1 MPVFT
6 PKEPKQ
12 KGDIKAVLEQQL
24 APDRHE
30 FKTAYVNSFE
40 MIENSK
46 RADKMRE
53 TRNSNTGS
61 SKTAEDNKKDNKA
74 GET

>member
-12 KGDIKAVLEQQL
+12 KGDIKAVLNRQL

-46 RADKMRE
+46 RAEKMWE
-53 TRNSNTGS
+53 IGNSNIES
-61 SKTAEDNKKDNKA
+61 SRK
-74 GET
+74 